1 MSKTRRSFDAA
12 LKAEVALAALRNE
25 ATIAELATKYQLHPN
40 QIYAW
45 KKQLL
50 SRLVL
55 VFGGRRR
62 RDEGRAAEITKLYA
76 NIGQLTV
83 EQLKK
88 RDNFIMSKGLWAEF
102 VESVGNERAD
112 RKCALLCGSP
122 RSGRD
127 FSR

>member
-1 MSKTRRSFDAA
+1 MDRMSKTRRRFDAA

-25 ATIAELATKYQLHPN
+25 ATVAELAIKYQLHPN

-45 KKQLL
+45 RKQLL
-50 SRLVL
+50 SGVVL
-55 VFGGRRR
+55 VFGDRRR
-62 RDEGRAAEITKLYA
+62 RGWAAKIAKLYA

-102 VESVGNERAD
+102 VESIGNERAD
-112 RKCALLCGSP
+112 RKGAL
-122 RSGRD
+122 
-127 FSR
+127 